1 MKKLPLFIPIAILTA
16 AATAYADECAK
27 DCPAQKALQKAAD
40 ATSAKDPSSTC
51 EALAN
56 AYTDLAGVL
65 PEIKNEE
72 QANGHAAQVGLL
84 VKQII
89 VLEKQWD
96 AMKDMLS
103 GDAKGSIE
111 KTCEKEGD
119 TNKDKA
125 VEEAKRLKDANYFG
139 SVELR
144 RAMTGFED

>member
-1 MKKLPLFIPIAILTA
+1 MKKLPLIIPIAILTA
-16 AATAYADECAK
+16 AATAYAAECAK
-27 DCPAQKALQKAAD
+27 DCPAQKTLQKAAD

-56 AYTDLAGVL
+56 AYTDLAGLL

-72 QANGHAAQVGLL
+72 QANGHATQVGLL

-96 AMKDMLS
+96 SMKEMLS
-103 GDAKGSIE
+103 SDAKERIE
-111 KTCEKEGD
+111 NTCEKKVD
-119 TNKDKA
+119 TNKDKSE
-125 VEEAKRLKDANYFG
+125 EEAKRLKDANYFG

-144 RAMTGFED
+144 RAMTGFDD